1 LPNTEGGSIWK
12 FEPKAIHLYR
22 QNKRLG
28 KNISMKIANPI
39 YDAVFKY
46 LMTDI
51 DIAKD
56 LLSAILKVD
65 IVSLEIQP
73 QELPINISSGISVM
87 RIDFKAKIRLAS
99 GDFKIILIEI
109 QKAKRHYNILRF
121 RRYIGK
127 NYRETEQVVQENG
140 DIEEVNL
147 PITTIYFL
155 GYKLDHIEFPVL
167 KVGRIYQNAVTGET
181 IDVKEDFVEQLSH
194 DMYAIQIPRLK
205 MDVQTELEKMLDVFS
220 QDKYKTNESHVLE
233 YTGDTK
239 NPKIARMLKRLNSVF
254 LDEETLRAIEAE
266 EEIEGEIELLNRQ
279 LERSNLAKEEE
290 RKAKEG
296 ERKAKEEER
305 KAKDEERKA
314 KELLAIENEALKQQ
328 IELLLKEKEQK
339 S

>member
-1 LPNTEGGSIWK
+1 
-12 FEPKAIHLYR
+12 
-22 QNKRLG
+22 
-28 KNISMKIANPI
+28 MKIANPI

-56 LLSAILKVD
+56 LLSAILNVV

-73 QELPINISSGISVM
+73 QELPIQIASGISVM
-87 RIDFKAKIRLAS
+87 RIDFKAKIRLAN
-99 GDFKIILIEI
+99 GDIKTILIEI

-127 NYRETEQVVQENG
+127 NYRETEQIVHENG
-140 DIEEVNL
+140 KIEEVNL

-181 IDVKEDFVEQLSH
+181 IVAKEDFVEQLSH

-266 EEIEGEIELLNRQ
+266 EEIESEMELLNREKELLNREKELLNREKELLNKQ
-279 LERSNLAKEEE
+279 IERSNIAAE
-290 RKAKEG
+290 
-296 ERKAKEEER
+296 
-305 KAKDEERKA
+305 EERKA
-314 KELLAIENEALKQQ
+314 KELLALENETLKKQ
-328 IELLLKEKEQK
+328 IEHLLKEKEKKQ
-339 S
+339 

>member
-1 LPNTEGGSIWK
+1 MVWSFQKLD
-12 FEPKAIHLYR
+12 IHLYR

-28 KNISMKIANPI
+28 KNITMKIANPI

-46 LMTDI
+46 LMADI

-65 IVSLEIQP
+65 IVSLEIRP
-73 QELPINISSGISVM
+73 QELPINISTGISVM
-87 RIDFKAKIRLAS
+87 RIDFKAKIRLAN
-99 GDFKIILIEI
+99 GNFRIILIEI
-109 QKAKRHYNILRF
+109 QKAKRHHTVLRF

-127 NYRETEQVVQENG
+127 IYRETEQIVHENG

-155 GYKLDHIEFPVL
+155 GYKLDHIEVPVL
-167 KVGRIYQNAVTGET
+167 KVGRIYQNAITGET
-181 IDVKEDFVEQLSH
+181 IDAEEDFVEQLSH
-194 DMYAIQIPRLK
+194 EMYAIQIPRLK

-266 EEIEGEIELLNRQ
+266 EEIEEEMELLNREKELLNREKEVLNKQ
-279 LERSNLAKEEE
+279 IEKSNIAREEE
-290 RKAKEG
+290 RKAKEI
-296 ERKAKEEER
+296 
-305 KAKDEERKA
+305 
-314 KELLAIENEALKQQ
+314 LAIENEALKQQ
-328 IELLLKEKEQK
+328 IELLLKEKGFFMCY
-339 S
+339 